1 VEDFVQMPEKELLN
15 AFDKPIISIWQEL
28 EGISRLDVVSDHS
41 DLQSMQA
48 TRSFTEHTNN
58 RAFLFSELS
67 KNIESACSRLIANDL
82 YSNCLSIFIKVHIK
96 GQKWG
101 KYFSATIPFPYYSR
115 DVIYILNKCDKAF
128 DSILDSDYV
137 YKSTGVHFFN
147 LHRREDIPLDM
158 FGEQIKKYQSE
169 EYLNVYSSIKNKHG
183 SGKIMLASSVSS
195 SNRRADIQKVRDAK
209 DNYIYGLPLAYLGEV
224 I

>member
-1 VEDFVQMPEKELLN
+1 
-15 AFDKPIISIWQEL
+15 
-28 EGISRLDVVSDHS
+28 
-41 DLQSMQA
+41 
-48 TRSFTEHTNN
+48 
-58 RAFLFSELS
+58 
-67 KNIESACSRLIANDL
+67 
-82 YSNCLSIFIKVHIK
+82 
-96 GQKWG
+96 
-101 KYFSATIPFPYYSR
+101 
-115 DVIYILNKCDKAF
+115 
-128 DSILDSDYV
+128 
-137 YKSTGVHFFN
+137 
-147 LHRREDIPLDM
+147 M